1 MHRDLIRLAIPNILS
16 NISIPLLSSVDVAL
30 MGHLSVNHLG
40 AIGLATM
47 IFNFFFWSFG
57 FLRMGTTGMVAQASG
72 AGRDSEVHQILSRS
86 LFLGL
91 LISVLIL
98 VFQQMIFSSSIAL
111 LGISADHISLVR
123 EYFSIRVFG
132 APATLCTYAL
142 IGWLF
147 GKKDT
152 VTPLLVTLYI
162 NLINIIVSYY
172 LVVFEDWGMVGAAY
186 GTIIAE
192 YIGIA
197 ILLFNIRSKYK
208 LKRIPLPQLRGLREF
223 LRINSDLFIRT
234 LALTLSFAFF
244 YRQSSAQG
252 AVILGVNV
260 VLLQF
265 LSWLSYG
272 IDGFAHATEI
282 LIGNAKGR
290 REPDAILATISSSFK
305 LAVGMAIMYSA
316 LFLGF
321 SVDISRVF
329 SGDPVIISAV
339 GHYRFWL
346 SALPVIAIWCYIWD
360 GVFIGLTQ
368 TKIMRDTMLLSLTLF
383 ITISISLE
391 GNVSNPIW
399 YALMAMLLVRGIL
412 LWGYWSMRKGVILE
426 MTY

>member
-1 MHRDLIRLAIPNILS
+1 MRH
-16 NISIPLLSSVDVAL
+16 
-30 MGHLSVNHLG
+30 
-40 AIGLATM
+40 T
-47 IFNFFFWSFG
+47 
-57 FLRMGTTGMVAQASG
+57 
-72 AGRDSEVHQILSRS
+72 
-86 LFLGL
+86 
-91 LISVLIL
+91 L
-98 VFQQMIFSSSIAL
+98 VFQYL
-111 LGISADHISLVR
+111 LASV
-123 EYFSIRVFG
+123 
-132 APATLCTYAL
+132 
-142 IGWLF
+142 LF
-147 GKKDT
+147 
-152 VTPLLVTLYI
+152 
-162 NLINIIVSYY
+162 Y

-329 SGDPVIISAV
+329 SDDPVIISAV